1 MARKPVVSRTIKST
15 KAVIMGVDTE
25 SKKVIEQEVVL
36 LGTFKDAEKVLKEA
50 TKLNENTQFKPVSV
64 VSYAPQ
70 DKFYKMD
77 LTKFIELAEESDE
90 E

>member
-25 SKKVIEQEVVL
+25 SKKVIEQEVIL

-50 TKLNENTQFKPVSV
+50 TKLNENTHFKPVSV

-90 E
+90 